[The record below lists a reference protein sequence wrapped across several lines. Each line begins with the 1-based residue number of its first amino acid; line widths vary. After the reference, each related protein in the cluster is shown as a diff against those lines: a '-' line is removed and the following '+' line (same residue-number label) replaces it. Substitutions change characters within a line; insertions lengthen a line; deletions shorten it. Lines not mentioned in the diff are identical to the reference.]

1 MELPRLLTRILQA
14 DGFDVQDP
22 GAVEGRSG
30 ATYSVSLVAERDGE
44 RRLVDILAFR
54 KARGRDLDA
63 LAKITKD
70 TGYDGAVLVALQGR
84 EEGVGDQDHET
95 VEVLDRLAVA
105 TRLGELLL
113 DDQTPGSGFEAE
125 DAALELLPIRLEERP
140 DAGLSEDDE
149 ELAPVP
155 SEQAA
160 EAYSQAAQQAAGDT
174 TNDPVDQAQASPE
187 LPEGQAVDPAGPGAA
202 EDLEAAEPDV
212 QDPPV
217 AQADDESDAEWL
229 SEPPSADPEPE
240 EPEPEGPDLD
250 QAPDDGSD
258 AEWLTDPPDG
268 DANEKKGLDGQ
279 PATGPD
285 EMELPDDGSDAEWL
299 TEPPDGEANEK
310 KGLDGQPAT
319 DPSQI
324 EVPDDGSDAE
334 FLEGSTREKEPEPE
348 GAGQLPPGYQAAEGT
363 SPAKEASDAQ
373 WLGDPGPGSSP
384 SGSAEPAP
392 ADETEET
399 AGAPAANFLVG
410 GCLPIQIDEAEARR
424 KGQGTLFS
432 VEEAELELLPF
443 HAYTYRCQ
451 LTGEGSSQPAEGS
464 VWVSALNGN
473 VVHDPPVDLI
483 YELDVPFSKL
493 EPEHPAAKAETD
505 AHAFLCEELV
515 VREEV
520 RQDFG
525 ESSIMERIELSP
537 DPDSVAVEHHGLV
550 YAARWHLVGKNGE
563 VYVDAA
569 TGDVLPA

>member
-1 MELPRLLTRILQA
+1 M
-14 DGFDVQDP
+14 
-22 GAVEGRSG
+22 
-30 ATYSVSLVAERDGE
+30 
-44 RRLVDILAFR
+44 
-54 KARGRDLDA
+54 
-63 LAKITKD
+63 AKITKD

-95 VEVLDRLAVA
+95 VEVLDRVAVA

-113 DDQTPGSGFEAE
+113 DDQTPGSAFEAE

-140 DAGLSEDDE
+140 DEGLSEDDE
-149 ELAPVP
+149 ELAPVS

-174 TNDPVDQAQASPE
+174 TSEPVDQAQARPE
-187 LPEGQAVDPAGPGAA
+187 LPEGQTLEPDGPGSAGDLEDAGPG
-202 EDLEAAEPDV
+202 D
-212 QDPPV
+212 QDPQV
-217 AQADDESDAEWL
+217 AQAEDESDAEWL
-229 SEPPSADPEPE
+229 SEPPSAEAGSE
-240 EPEPEGPDLD
+240 EPEPDGPDLD

-258 AEWLTDPPDG
+258 AEWLTD
-268 DANEKKGLDGQ
+268 
-279 PATGPD
+279 
-285 EMELPDDGSDAEWL
+285 
-299 TEPPDGEANEK
+299 PPDGEANEK

-334 FLEGSTREKEPEPE
+334 FLEGSTREEEPEPE

-373 WLGDPGPGSSP
+373 WLGEPGPGSSR
-384 SGSAEPAP
+384 SGAAQHPP
-392 ADETEET
+392 ADEAEEPT
-399 AGAPAANFLVG
+399 GAPAANFLVG

-432 VEEAELELLPF
+432 VEEAALELLPF

-464 VWVSALNGN
+464 VWVSGLNGN
-473 VVHDPPVDLI
+473 VVHDPSVDLVD
-483 YELDVPFSKL
+483 ELNVPFSKL
-493 EPEHPAAKAETD
+493 EPEHPASKAQTD

-537 DPDSVAVEHHGLV
+537 DPDSVEVEHHGLV
-550 YAARWHLVGKNGE
+550 YAARWHLVGKNGA